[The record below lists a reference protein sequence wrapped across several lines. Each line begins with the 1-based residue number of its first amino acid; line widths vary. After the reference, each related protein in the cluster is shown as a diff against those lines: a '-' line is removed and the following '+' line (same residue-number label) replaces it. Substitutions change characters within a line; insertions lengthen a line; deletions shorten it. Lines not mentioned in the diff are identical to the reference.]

1 MQISSRFT
9 IAVHIFA
16 CIDTF
21 GNDQKITSD
30 FLSTSINVNPV
41 IIRKILSSLKKSH
54 LLNVQRGTGGTTI
67 AKPLDQITLFDIY
80 QSVECVENG
89 ELFHFHENPNNNCP
103 VGKNI
108 HNILDNKLMRVQ
120 KAMEDKLAEMTLA
133 DVKRDVALC
142 MGDDGDDKHKISEN
156 VSRRAAFFH
165 CSNHRI

>member
-89 ELFHFHENPNNNCP
+89 ELFHFHENPNNNCL

-120 KAMEDKLAEMTLA
+120 KAMEDELSSITLKDVIEDTRFYVQQEM
-133 DVKRDVALC
+133 K
-142 MGDDGDDKHKISEN
+142 
-156 VSRRAAFFH
+156 
-165 CSNHRI
+165 

>member
-21 GNDQKITSD
+21 GKDQKITSD

-89 ELFHFHENPNNNCP
+89 ELFHFHENPNN
-103 VGKNI
+103 
-108 HNILDNKLMRVQ
+108 ILDNKLMRVQ
-120 KAMEDKLAEMTLA
+120 KAMEDELSSITLKDVIEDTRFYVQQEM
-133 DVKRDVALC
+133 K
-142 MGDDGDDKHKISEN
+142 
-156 VSRRAAFFH
+156 
-165 CSNHRI
+165 